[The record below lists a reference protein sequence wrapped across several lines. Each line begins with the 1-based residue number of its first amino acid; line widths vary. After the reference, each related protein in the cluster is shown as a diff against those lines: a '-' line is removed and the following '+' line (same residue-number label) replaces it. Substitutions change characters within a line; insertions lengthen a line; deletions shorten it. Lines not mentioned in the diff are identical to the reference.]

1 MKNCGYRAEQI
12 EEYVRGEL
20 GEDERAELERHL
32 AECEDCRREAEFLKT
47 VSELTEENMAEPPK
61 ELCEGVMAAVKREK
75 RRRRLVPKAAAGVLA
90 AMLAVAVGLRWLPS
104 RSAESSETQPGVYV
118 MSAGSAQDSP
128 SGGAVYSVE
137 SPEPA
142 PAAAEDIAPQENV
155 ETDGTLY
162 TAIAP
167 GSGPSASQ
175 AALSGE
181 ESKVAN
187 SRPEGMTGTERGLG
201 GTAVPLVYNGSLAIE
216 PSSVK
221 ELCFADETGEKTPK
235 ETLVFA
241 GDAEEETEYFVS
253 LVLVPVDGYGAQD
266 GAATVTYAPAVTGTL
281 ETIEAPQTEIS
292 GETETSGATGAVV
305 TGIESTDGVTFT
317 TVTVVFNDDSTVSFK
332 YSAEGYIVADDVW
345 YTFEQ
350 PERRR

>member
-1 MKNCGYRAEQI
+1 MKKCGYRAEQI

-61 ELCEGVMAAVKREK
+61 ELREGVMAAVKREK
-75 RRRRLVPKAAAGVLA
+75 RRRRFIPRAAAGVLA
-90 AMLAVAVGLRWLPS
+90 ASLAVAVGLRWLPNGS
-104 RSAESSETQPGVYV
+104 TESSGAQPGVYV

-128 SGGAVYSVE
+128 SGVYSIEV
-137 SPEPA
+137 PE
-142 PAAAEDIAPQENV
+142 PAAAEDISPQENEP
-155 ETDGTLY
+155 ETSDGTPY
-162 TAIAP
+162 TVIAP
-167 GSGPSASQ
+167 GSEPSASQ
-175 AALSGE
+175 TASGE
-181 ESKVAN
+181 ESKMAN
-187 SRPEGMTGTERGLG
+187 SGSDGMTDTERGISG

-221 ELCFADETGEKTPK
+221 ELCFTEETGETAPQ
-235 ETLVFA
+235 ETFVFA

-253 LVLVPVDGYGAQD
+253 LVLVPVDEYGDQD
-266 GAATVTYAPAVTGTL
+266 GAVTVTYAPAVTGTL
-281 ETIEAPQTEIS
+281 ETIEAPPGGAS
-292 GETETSGATGAVV
+292 GETEPSGETEAVV
-305 TGIESTDGVTFT
+305 TSIESTDGVTFT

-332 YSAEGYIVADDVW
+332 YSEEGYIVADDVW